1 MTRMVVDASVSL
13 AWCMPDEVDG
23 FAASVLRSLATN
35 SAIVPAHWSLQVTNA
50 LIVAERKGRIGAAD
64 TIRAITL
71 LHALP
76 IAVDAQ
82 TADRAMGETLSLAR
96 AHRLTTYDAAYL
108 ELAVRE
114 GLPLATQD
122 TDLKRAAKEI
132 GVATFNV

>member
-1 MTRMVVDASVSL
+1 
-13 AWCMPDEVDG
+13 
-23 FAASVLRSLATN
+23 
-35 SAIVPAHWSLQVTNA
+35 
-50 LIVAERKGRIGAAD
+50 
-64 TIRAITL
+64 
-71 LHALP
+71 
-76 IAVDAQ
+76 
-82 TADRAMGETLSLAR
+82 MGETLSLAR